1 MVTVTYPSAAA
12 ADQRSNHLK
21 EEHVHIA
28 SLPTHTLT
36 VTSISEGRD
45 LDWTH
50 PDTCPQP
57 EGACEVVR
65 RIRRMGHDMADL
77 ADGRPDGVYRL
88 GGFGFHGL
96 CLVDEDGNRLPDVP
110 VEVEA

>member
-1 MVTVTYPSAAA
+1 M
-12 ADQRSNHLK
+12 
-21 EEHVHIA
+21 HIA
-28 SLPTHTLT
+28 FLPTHTLT

-50 PDTCPQP
+50 PDNCPQP
-57 EGACEVVR
+57 EDQCEYVR

-88 GGFGFHGL
+88 CGWGFHSL
-96 CLVDEDGNRLPDVP
+96 CLVDEDGNMLPDVP
-110 VEVEA
+110 AAAGAQA